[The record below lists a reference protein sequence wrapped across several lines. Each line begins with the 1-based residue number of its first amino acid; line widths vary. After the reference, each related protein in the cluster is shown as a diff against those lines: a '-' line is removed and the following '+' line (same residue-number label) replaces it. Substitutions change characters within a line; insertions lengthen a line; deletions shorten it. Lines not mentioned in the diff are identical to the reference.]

1 MTEENNL
8 FILGGNGSYNNRG
21 CEAIVRG
28 TTNIINYYYKNPSFV
43 CFTQYTESEL
53 NNEQN
58 KKQSDFDIDKNI
70 IHKKTLPYSRTNFVE
85 WISKKLL
92 YKEQAR
98 KGFFEYLYKELI
110 PDVPFCKA
118 VLSVGG
124 DNYAADFGFPKMV
137 TNLDEIVLKRRKPLI
152 IWGASVG
159 PFNKIPKCEKY
170 MSQHLPKVTAI
181 FARETVTVDYLSKI
195 GVKDNVFKVADPA
208 FLMEATEPHIQI
220 KPEIRERSIGI
231 NLSPLMAKYVTN
243 GDIEEW
249 KKRSAEIIS
258 SISRIT
264 SSNIYLIPHVTTPGS
279 NDYLFMKD
287 VFSRI
292 KDQKENVILV
302 PPIYNASE
310 TKWIISKMQIFAG
323 SRTHSTIAALSSKV
337 PTLSFA
343 YSIKAR
349 GINRDIFGNNE
360 YCLNSEEM
368 YSSEV
373 TIKIE
378 EMLNNYK
385 KIKNELNTIIPDCEK
400 KALLAGKYLREILG
414 SSNI

>member
-1 MTEENNL
+1 MTEEDSL

-28 TTNIINYYYKNPSFV
+28 TTNIIRNYYKNSSFL
-43 CFTQYTESEL
+43 CLTQYTESEL
-53 NNEQN
+53 NDEQYI
-58 KKQSDFDIDKNI
+58 KQSTHEIDNNI
-70 IHKKTLPYSRTNFVE
+70 IHKKTLPYTRKFFAE
-85 WISKKLL
+85 WICNKFLFKK
-92 YKEQAR
+92 QAK

-110 PDVPFCKA
+110 PDIPTCKA

-124 DNYAADFGFPKMV
+124 DNYAADFGFPRMV
-137 TNLDEIVLKRRKPLI
+137 TNLDDIVLKRRKPLI

-159 PFNKIPKCEKY
+159 PFDKMPKCERY
-170 MSQHLPKVTAI
+170 MADHLPKVTAI
-181 FARETVTVDYLSKI
+181 FARESVTVDYLSKI

-208 FLMEATEPHIQI
+208 FLMEATEPNIPI
-220 KPEIRERSIGI
+220 NPVINEGSIGI
-231 NLSPLMAKYVTN
+231 NLSPLMAKYVTK

-258 SISRIT
+258 SISRFT
-264 SSNIYLIPHVTTPGS
+264 SSNIYLIPHVTTPDS
-279 NDYLFMKD
+279 SDYIFMKD
-287 VFSRI
+287 VLSRI
-292 KDQKENVILV
+292 SEPKENIILI

-323 SRTHSTIAALSSKV
+323 SRTHSTIAALSSMV

-360 YCLNSEEM
+360 YCLNAEEM
-368 YSSEV
+368 NSIEV
-373 TIKIE
+373 TGRIE
-378 EMLNNYK
+378 EMLTNYK
-385 KIKNELNTIIPDCEK
+385 KIKNELNTNIPICEK

-414 SSNI
+414 P